1 MLCSLTDPVGMVTH
15 LGMAKKEKNDQNESA
30 LFKKKKIDREKE
42 KPRQNRIRLDSFPD
56 GLSNFP
62 SPAKTNK
69 GILIFITLKLKK
81 KDKKLTHPKVSLL
94 GEKKK
99 IFSPVLK

>member
-1 MLCSLTDPVGMVTH
+1 
-15 LGMAKKEKNDQNESA
+15 MAKKEKNDQNGSA
-30 LFKKKKIDREKE
+30 LLKKKDSIKE

-56 GLSNFP
+56 GPSNFP

-81 KDKKLTHPKVSLL
+81 KDEKWTHPKVSLL
-94 GEKKK
+94 GKK